1 MAIVWIPSAMQT
13 FTGGREVVEVQGR
26 NLRQLIDRLEQD
38 YPGMR
43 QALLQEDKLKPDIA
57 VAVDGQLSQLG
68 LLQPVSDH
76 NEVFFIPAISG
87 G

>member
-1 MAIVWIPSAMQT
+1 MQA
-13 FTGGREVVEVQGR
+13 FTNGREVVEVEGR
-26 NLRQLIDRLEQD
+26 NLRQLIDRLDQD

-43 QALLQEDKLKPDIA
+43 QALMQGDRLKPDVA
-57 VAVDGQLSQLG
+57 VAVDGYISQLG
-68 LLQPVSDH
+68 LLQPVTDD